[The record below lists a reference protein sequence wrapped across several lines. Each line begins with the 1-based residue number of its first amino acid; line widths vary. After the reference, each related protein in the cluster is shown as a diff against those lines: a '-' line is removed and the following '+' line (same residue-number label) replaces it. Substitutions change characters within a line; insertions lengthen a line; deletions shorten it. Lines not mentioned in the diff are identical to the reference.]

1 MAKTTNPYWREESR
15 IYHLELE
22 IARTSNPQKKREL
35 GYLLEK
41 EKTALQQRKMARSR
55 SAKLPNK
62 NDT

>member
-41 EKTALQQRKMARSR
+41 ENSFAATKMARSR

>member
-41 EKTALQQRKMARSR
+41 KKQLCSNENGEIEKREITK
-55 SAKLPNK
+55 
-62 NDT
+62 

>member
-41 EKTALQQRKMARSR
+41 EKQLCSNENGEIEKREITK
-55 SAKLPNK
+55 
-62 NDT
+62 